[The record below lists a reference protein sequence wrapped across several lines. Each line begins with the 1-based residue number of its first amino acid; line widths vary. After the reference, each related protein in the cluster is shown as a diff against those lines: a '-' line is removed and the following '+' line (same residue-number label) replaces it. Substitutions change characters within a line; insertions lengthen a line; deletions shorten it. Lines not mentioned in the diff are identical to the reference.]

1 VTLRARW
8 VTLRAR
14 WVTLRARWVT
24 LRARWVTLRARWVT
38 LKMAGWGPRSMAAE
52 VEAAGGVALVLR
64 VAGDLSASEAAAV
77 TGPNS
82 APKTRRV

>member
-1 VTLRARW
+1 
-8 VTLRAR
+8 
-14 WVTLRARWVT
+14 
-24 LRARWVTLRARWVT
+24 
-38 LKMAGWGPRSMAAE
+38 MAAE